1 MKSFSLVVQEE
12 IDNALESITNYPF
25 YHQFTVT
32 EWKQKLS
39 QYVFYKIDLSYELNK
54 HKLRWQSMSRIP
66 ERSLEMRLWLEN
78 YIYEGMEELAKAS
91 LPLYFRGEY
100 QFQDYQNNL
109 CLYHNSSLLLPQS

>member
-39 QYVFYKIDLSYELNK
+39 QYVFYKIDLLYELNK
-54 HKLRWQSMSRIP
+54 HRLRWQNISKIP
-66 ERSLEMRLWLEN
+66 YRSLELRLWLEN
-78 YIYEGMEELAKAS
+78 YIYEGMEEILRTS
-91 LPLYFRGEY
+91 LPIYFRGEY
-100 QFQDYQNNL
+100 QSHNHHNNL
-109 CLYHNSSLLLPQS
+109 YLYHNSSLLLTQT